1 MGYDLIPIN
10 KGIYSKSGMIFTWP
24 TILEETGAGY
34 LFNYGKNTFDPG
46 KYIYDGSRNDGSPVS
61 NDGFSV
67 SKEEALIMARLF
79 RGYVFVK
86 RGLRK
91 EWDKK
96 TESEQVMMISRF
108 GKTSEPPSEDF
119 LKKVESM
126 AEFCEQSE
134 GFNIY

>member
-1 MGYDLIPIN
+1 MGKILLIQVN
-10 KGIYSKSGMIFTWP
+10 
-24 TILEETGAGY
+24 
-34 LFNYGKNTFDPG
+34 
-46 KYIYDGSRNDGSPVS
+46 IYDGSRNDGSPVS

-96 TESEQVMMISRF
+96 TESEKVVIMSRF
-108 GKTSEPPSEDF
+108 GKMSEPPSEEF
-119 LKKVESM
+119 LQKVESM

>member
-91 EWDKK
+91 E
-96 TESEQVMMISRF
+96 
-108 GKTSEPPSEDF
+108 
-119 LKKVESM
+119 
-126 AEFCEQSE
+126 
-134 GFNIY
+134 

>member
-10 KGIYSKSGMIFTWP
+10 KEIYSKSGMIFTWP

-46 KYIYDGSRNDGSPVS
+46 KYIYDGSRNVGSPVS
-61 NDGFSV
+61 NDGFPV

-96 TESEQVMMISRF
+96 TESERVMIISHF
-108 GKTSEPPSEDF
+108 GEMSEPPSEEF
-119 LKKVESM
+119 LQKVESM